1 MLLYHHRHR
10 AFLIVLGSFLIIGII
25 ELLILLLHR
34 PYLVILSTDQRKIQL
49 YLANLVK
56 HLAYLLIL
64 LLLLLLHLSYAFLL
78 YLLRCGNFVPL
89 RNGRV
94 GHNDL

>member
-10 AFLIVLGSFLIIGII
+10 AFLIVLGGFLIIGII

-34 PYLVILSTDQRKIQL
+34 PYLVILSTDQRQIQL
-49 YLANLVK
+49 YLANFVK

-64 LLLLLLHLSYAFLL
+64 LLLLHLSHAFLL